1 MLGSISDR
9 RILANVDLAVPWQCE
24 RGSDQVGVENGLDRL
39 VDLPAY
45 DALAATAMELE
56 ETGDVDQA
64 ALERRLRENLAIAGI
79 PPESVEG
86 ELERI
91 MEALAAA

>member
-1 MLGSISDR
+1 MD
-9 RILANVDLAVPWQCE
+9 N
-24 RGSDQVGVENGLDRL
+24 
-39 VDLPAY
+39 
-45 DALAATAMELE
+45 ALAATAMELE

-79 PPESVEG
+79 PPETVEG

-91 MEALAAA
+91 MEALAVA